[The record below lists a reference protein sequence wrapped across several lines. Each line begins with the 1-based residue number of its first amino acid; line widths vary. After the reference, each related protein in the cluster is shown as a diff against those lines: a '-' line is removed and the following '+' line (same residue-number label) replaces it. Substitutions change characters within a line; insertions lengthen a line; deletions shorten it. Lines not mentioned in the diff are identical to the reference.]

1 MAHEAL
7 TSEGTFWQVCSLQNP
22 NMLATSPPIY
32 SIYNSSQSIQ
42 WDLHRLWYFF
52 KLLTF
57 KVFIRGPI
65 VFSVLN
71 VTIKMWSFDG
81 VSRLFTRNPW
91 KYYLATHVL
100 ENGLPLWPFRA
111 WLLDNLAYLSA
122 YAHRPTSILRCVG
135 VIQFVFHVLQ
145 LQPIRF
151 TQRNLCCNNNSLM
164 KHQQNCMLVE
174 FLHWQH
180 KFSQK
185 RSLLCVE

>member
-81 VSRLFTRNPW
+81 VSTFHKKPLKILSCNTCLRKCSTP
-91 KYYLATHVL
+91 LAFQ
-100 ENGLPLWPFRA
+100 GLIARQPCIPIGLCSPSYIYSKVCGCYSVCF
-111 WLLDNLAYLSA
+111 SCSST
-122 YAHRPTSILRCVG
+122 PT
-135 VIQFVFHVLQ
+135 
-145 LQPIRF
+145 
-151 TQRNLCCNNNSLM
+151 N
-164 KHQQNCMLVE
+164 
-174 FLHWQH
+174 
-180 KFSQK
+180 
-185 RSLLCVE
+185 